1 MFGYYYEEQEEEIE
15 EIEDLLADYKDM
27 NEENQQRIGIQTEKS
42 GDEDKNIFKIKKIE
56 NEDDSDFDD
65 DLSDYDKEEELYEIQ
80 VFLDLI
86 STKVKTLDE
95 VAYYKS
101 VINKLYVQDPSGLE
115 QIKNG
120 LNEKQQ

>member
-65 DLSDYDKEEELYEIQ
+65 DLSDYDKEEELYEI
-80 VFLDLI
+80 
-86 STKVKTLDE
+86 
-95 VAYYKS
+95 
-101 VINKLYVQDPSGLE
+101 
-115 QIKNG
+115 
-120 LNEKQQ
+120 